1 MIVVLDTNAFVHRL
15 HLLRN
20 GIGPLFLHFLR
31 SRQGHLFVPDILS
44 QEYREQAVTL
54 VRDSGAEI
62 DGKFARIHAIVG
74 EIVEYTIP
82 SDEEVTTAVQARLQE
97 LAFLSIG
104 QPLTEAILLAAGR
117 RSLDKKR
124 PCTKTDHGY
133 KDCLIWE
140 SILCLAPGSEVHL
153 VTKDQGFYDGEHLA
167 AGLRDEAEQRQLR
180 VTAHKE
186 LEQVLKAL
194 QVGEPPLDVATV
206 SAALHAALGSLRDKC
221 MTNWNLNQLGPGIE
235 VSLVPFFTESID
247 RIYVDFTEGCT
258 AGKRSL
264 IPSSAV
270 VCG

>member
-1 MIVVLDTNAFVHRL
+1 MIVVLDTNAFVYRL

-133 KDCLIWE
+133 KDSLIWE

-167 AGLRDEAEQRQLR
+167 AGLREEAEQRQLR

-186 LEQVLKAL
+186 LEEGKTRNGNLRTLSRHRQLTGAGPQRPKLVRIQRFFRLPGVIARQIDVLPA
-194 QVGEPPLDVATV
+194 E
-206 SAALHAALGSLRDKC
+206 R
-221 MTNWNLNQLGPGIE
+221 
-235 VSLVPFFTESID
+235 
-247 RIYVDFTEGCT
+247 
-258 AGKRSL
+258 
-264 IPSSAV
+264 
-270 VCG
+270 